1 MPHRARNH
9 FIAMLGEFVGTFMFL
24 FFALSAAQVAN
35 TAAASS
41 STSDTPNTSDLL
53 FIALGFGFSLAA
65 NIWVFF
71 RISGGLF
78 NPAVRNSLHLPHH
91 SL

>member
-1 MPHRARNH
+1 
-9 FIAMLGEFVGTFMFL
+9 MFL

-78 NPAVRNSLHLPHH
+78 NPAVRNSHHTLPIPP
-91 SL
+91 SNPPR